1 VFFQGFDVL
10 NVKISSSP
18 LIFGLAIMLS
28 GCAEYSLK
36 VLPNIGELT
45 KKTVCI
51 TCKVEYDGNREYL
64 PSYLDNN
71 ASSTTTASYSYDVKY
86 VNGSTDWDG
95 LNLFNPLLIVGFPLS
110 EESVI
115 VQGVLKI
122 QDGLSEPHIYTSSC
136 IANKTRSLYQNSGS
150 SAPRKA
156 CLYAVRDNI
165 NSQLIQY
172 KQEEKK

>member
-1 VFFQGFDVL
+1 VFNAKVTSAL
-10 NVKISSSP
+10 
-18 LIFGLAIMLS
+18 LIFGLAIMLP
-28 GCAEYSLK
+28 GCAEHSLK
-36 VLPNIGELT
+36 VLPDIGELP
-45 KKTVCI
+45 KKAVCI
-51 TCKVEYDGNREYL
+51 TCKLQYDGNHEYL
-64 PSYLDNN
+64 PSYLVNN
-71 ASSTTTASYSYDVKY
+71 QTSTTTASYSYDVKY
-86 VNGSTDWDG
+86 VNGNTNWDG

-115 VQGVLKI
+115 VQGTLKI
-122 QDGLSEPHIYTSSC
+122 QDGLSEPHVYTSSC